1 MKIMLALV
9 TAAGLV
15 GGGAAALQAARST
28 EPIVLASLD
37 DSATLA
43 PRRIIIGLDI
53 SKSNPLVDDPAFA
66 AKVGA
71 RIANIVRGLGFA
83 SEVHVRTFGS
93 YDASSN
99 NFYYDALISTRNRPE
114 HAGDEIQRLISG
126 TPQLV
131 KSGKWKSQTRTNILA
146 FLDNISQSIGCRGLP
161 TTVILAS
168 DGVEDS
174 EYVRLQNRGAI
185 LPAPTGKPFRG
196 CAEMQ
201 ILGIGQ
207 GMNSPMTTT
216 RLRAEWMRW
225 AVSAGF
231 ARFIGL
237 NDW

>member
-37 DSATLA
+37 DSAALA

-53 SKSNPLVDDPAFA
+53 SKSNPLVEDPAFA